1 MSYWDSQT
9 MGLIYLVYGL
19 AFFVLGVVA
28 WMLPKRNTTWYHFA
42 PHLSLL
48 AAFGILH
55 GIVEFIEMQRLS
67 HSAEWLT
74 GLSRLLLA
82 ASYLSLLEF
91 GRRTWVVISRSTRLS
106 APWVYGIAI
115 LGVVMLSQW
124 TSDPFIGLAVG
135 ARWFIG
141 APAAMLT
148 GLALFAVQRKIKTT
162 GRNANWLR
170 LVALAYI
177 CYSVLNLVPLQ
188 SDPYLPSWLPTQASF
203 LALFDLPIQLLRTL
217 CAVAATF
224 GLVLLVRLAGDN
236 CQVDATIFESHEPIV
251 ITDINS
257 VILRIN
263 KAFTASTGYTVEDI
277 VGRKINLLKSG
288 RHDDAFYAAMRES
301 INRTETWQGEI
312 WDRRKNG
319 ENFLNRLTVSTVKDA
334 AGAVIYYVGMYF
346 DITDRQKIQQLLQ
359 DKEQMLSEAQRIG
372 HVGSWSMELATGNLS
387 WSEELYRI
395 YGVTP
400 ETFGHSEQAFL
411 NLIHPDDH
419 AAMKRWLSDCRTGK
433 EWRELDFRIIRP
445 DSSVRFIRGSGGLQG
460 DEINHPLRMV
470 GIAQDITERK
480 QMEKELKASE
490 ATFRSIIEV
499 SPVPM
504 VLDDEQ
510 FNITFLNP
518 AFVKTFGYDF
528 DDIPTI
534 DDWWT
539 KAYPDPDYRQ
549 WAKDAWYT
557 TLKKSKRKKAGLAPM
572 EVAIRCKNNSIK
584 TVLVSVAAVHHD
596 SASLYLVILYDITQ
610 RKQMETKLNAIF
622 NAAAEGIITVDM
634 TGNIVSANTA
644 VETIFGYKPDE
655 LLGCSI
661 DKLMPSSPRPI
672 NDGCLP
678 PTMQSVGRIREIE
691 GLRKNGSAVPLDL
704 SMAEFSIDSAQYFT
718 HIVRDVSL
726 RKYQEQQDKTHLDE
740 LAHVTRL
747 GLMGE
752 MASGIAHEVNQPL
765 TAISSYTQVSLN
777 LVNTENPDLVKLTEV
792 LSKTQQQ
799 ALRAGKIIHRMREFV
814 KSHAKHR
821 STADVNSLIH
831 DTLDMCIAE
840 LKQSDIELTVE
851 LEHDLP
857 PVYVDHIQIEQVL
870 INLIRNSIDAL
881 LSLPAK
887 QQRQLSI
894 HSHLVPNKGIQV
906 RVKDNGPGLDEDQQQ
921 KISAPFYTTK
931 TNGMG
936 MGLSISRSLIEAH
949 EGMLHF
955 NSEPGKGTTFYF
967 TLPLEKSDVP

>member
-19 AFFVLGVVA
+19 AFFVLGVA
-28 WMLPKRNTTWYHFA
+28 ALMLPKHNTTWYHFA
-42 PHLSLL
+42 PQLSLL
-48 AAFGILH
+48 AVFGILH
-55 GIVEFIEMQRLS
+55 GIVEFIELQKLS

-74 GLSRLLLA
+74 ELSRLLLA
-82 ASYLSLLEF
+82 ASNLSLLEF
-91 GRRTWVVISRSTRLS
+91 GRRTWIAISGSPRLS
-106 APWVYGIAI
+106 APWVYGITI

-124 TSDPFIGLAVG
+124 TSDPFIGLAIG

-162 GRNANWLR
+162 GRNANWLH

-177 CYSVLNLVPLQ
+177 GYSVLNLVPLQ
-188 SDPYLPSWLPTQASF
+188 SDPYLPSWLPTHASF
-203 LALFDLPIQLLRTL
+203 LALFDIPIQLLRTL

-224 GLVLLVRLAGDN
+224 GLVSLVRLAGDN

-251 ITDINS
+251 ITDANS

-263 KAFTASTGYTVEDI
+263 KAFTASTGYTVEEV

-288 RHDDAFYAAMRES
+288 RHDHAFYVAMRES
-301 INRTETWQGEI
+301 IDQTETWHGEI

-319 ENFLNRLTVSTVKDA
+319 EIFLNQLTISAVKDA
-334 AGAVIYYVGMYF
+334 AGTVIYYVGMYI
-346 DITDRQKIQQLLQ
+346 DITEHKKTQQLLQ
-359 DKEQMLSEAQRIG
+359 DKEQMLSEAQRVG
-372 HVGSWSMELATGNLS
+372 HVGSWSMDLATGYLS

-400 ETFGHSEQAFL
+400 ETFGHSEQAFF
-411 NLIHPDDH
+411 NLIHPADH
-419 AAMKRWLSDCRTGK
+419 ASMKMWLSDCKSGK
-433 EWRELDFRIIRP
+433 GWQELDFRIIRS
-445 DSSVRFIRGSGGLQG
+445 DGSVRFIRGSGGLQG
-460 DEINHPLRMV
+460 DEMNNPLRIV
-470 GIAQDITERK
+470 GVSQDITARK
-480 QMEKELKASE
+480 RMEDELKSSE

-504 VLDDEQ
+504 VLDDERL
-510 FNITFLNP
+510 NVTFLNP
-518 AFVKTFGYDF
+518 AFVQTFGYNF
-528 DDIPTI
+528 NDIPTI
-534 DDWWT
+534 ADWWL
-539 KAYPDPDYRQ
+539 KACPDPDYRQ

-557 TLKKSKRKKAGLAPM
+557 ALKKSKEEQSDFPPM
-572 EVAIRCKNNSIK
+572 EVAIHCKNNNIK
-584 TVLVSVAAVHHD
+584 TVLVSVTAVYHN
-596 SASLYLVILYDITQ
+596 SANLYLVILYDITQ
-610 RKQMETKLNAIF
+610 RKQFEAKLNAIF
-622 NAAAEGIITVDM
+622 NAAAEGIITMDIA
-634 TGNIVSANTA
+634 GNIVSANTA
-644 VETIFGYKPDE
+644 VETIFGYKPEE

-661 DKLMPSSPRPI
+661 NTLMPSSPRLI
-672 NDGCLP
+672 NDGGLP
-678 PTMQSVGRIREIE
+678 PTMQSAGQIREIE
-691 GLRKNGSAVPLDL
+691 GLHKNGSAVPLDL
-704 SMAEFSIDSAQYFT
+704 SVAEFSIDNTQYFT

-726 RKYQEQQDKTHLDE
+726 RKYQEQQDKAHLDE

-777 LVNTENPDLVKLTEV
+777 LVNTENPDLVKLTEI

-821 STADVNSLIH
+821 STVDMNSLIH
-831 DTLDMCIAE
+831 NTVDMCIAE
-840 LKQSDIELTVE
+840 LKQSGIALTVE
-851 LEHDLP
+851 LEPNLP
-857 PVYVDHIQIEQVL
+857 SVYVDHIQIEQVL
-870 INLIRNSIDAL
+870 INLVRNSIDAL
-881 LSLPAK
+881 KSLPAR
-887 QQRQLSI
+887 QPRQLSI
-894 HSHLVPNKGIQV
+894 HSHLVPNQGISV
-906 RVKDNGPGLDEDQQQ
+906 RVKDNGPGLDKDQQQ
-921 KISAPFYTTK
+921 KISTPFYTTK

-949 EGMLHF
+949 EGTLHF
-955 NSEPGKGTTFYF
+955 NSGQGKGTTFYF
-967 TLPLEKSDVP
+967 TLPIEENR